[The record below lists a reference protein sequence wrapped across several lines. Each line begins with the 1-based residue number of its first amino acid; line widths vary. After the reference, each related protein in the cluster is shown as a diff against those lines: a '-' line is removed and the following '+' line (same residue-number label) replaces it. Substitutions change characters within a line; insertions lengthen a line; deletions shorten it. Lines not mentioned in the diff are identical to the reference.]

1 MKQNFQ
7 NDTID
12 KMVDLEEMTANDE
25 TMMLMSMALDG
36 LLSSEEERHL
46 NQLVENDTNLA
57 LIWEDWQRMDS
68 RFSNIGRVLPPVD
81 FVHQFEL
88 RLDAQTSK
96 QLWWSNLFVLIGA
109 LVIWGGLL
117 TGAIFVGY
125 QAFANQAEL
134 MSGFVHFFTGMAA
147 SWMQWLRALQIA
159 VTTASSSPQT
169 VSLAFG
175 YVCAAAAA
183 LMWWIHFLR
192 TSTQALDSSQTLG

>member
-7 NDTID
+7 NDAMD
-12 KMVDLEEMTANDE
+12 FEETMNADEE

-36 LLSSEEERHL
+36 LLSSSEESHL
-46 NQLVENDTNLA
+46 HSLLAKDTGLA

-68 RFSNIGRVLPPVD
+68 RFSNVGRVLPPAD
-81 FVHQFEL
+81 FVQQFEV
-88 RLDAQTSK
+88 RLAQQGVK
-96 QLWWSNLFVLIGA
+96 QLWWSNLFVIIAA

-125 QAFANQAEL
+125 NAYANQAAL
-134 MSGFVHFFTGMAA
+134 MSDFVHSFIGMAA
-147 SWMQWLRALQIA
+147 SLMQWLRALRIA
-159 VTTASSSPQT
+159 LSTASSSPQT
-169 VSLAFG
+169 VGLAVG

-192 TSTQALDSSQTLG
+192 NNTQMLDASQAQG